1 MHKVGGK
8 WLIYDIVAENV
19 SLVRNYRNQFNRI
32 LSKSSYEDLVQT
44 IQSKLK
50 ALSAPSSAASSASSS

>member
-1 MHKVGGK
+1 MADV
-8 WLIYDIVAENV
+8 LRVIYDIVAENV

-50 ALSAPSSAASSASSS
+50 QLSTSSPS